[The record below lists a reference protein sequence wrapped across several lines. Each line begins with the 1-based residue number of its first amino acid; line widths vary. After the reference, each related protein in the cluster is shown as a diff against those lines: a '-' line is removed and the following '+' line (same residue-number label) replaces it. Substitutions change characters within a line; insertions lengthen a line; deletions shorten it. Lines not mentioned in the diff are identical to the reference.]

1 MDTPSKKAA
10 RGERTSGL
18 GPAELGVPSLSCAV
32 GITTGRVFCGEA
44 GSEQRREYT
53 LAGAKVNLAARLMQV
68 RSRRD
73 RGEIAARSRR
83 DRAGRALCAM
93 RR

>member
-1 MDTPSKKAA
+1 MQPASVYANSRFA
-10 RGERTSGL
+10 SL
-18 GPAELGVPSLSCAV
+18 GCAV

-68 RSRRD
+68 VSH
-73 RGEIAARSRR
+73 
-83 DRAGRALCAM
+83 
-93 RR
+93 